1 MCVSIRFRPMKF
13 ATGVGLAVM
22 MAVIIISQRGLP
34 LGFGWLDAVAL
45 GLFFLLLGHLVT
57 TDHDAGSHESAG
69 DGFAFRA
76 GKALKRILNN
86 RRGNTATRD

>member
-1 MCVSIRFRPMKF
+1 MSAKERGMKF

-34 LGFGWLDAVAL
+34 HGFGWLDAVAL

-57 TDHDAGSHESAG
+57 TDHDAERHERTG
-69 DGFAFRA
+69 DGFAFRC

-86 RRGNTATRD
+86 RRRNAAPRD